1 MKNNEKWTLDSYSVS
16 EFYSIIK
23 SEHYKS
29 NQEERRSSGNPISYI
44 HIWPYLKF
52 KFSIIQFYL
61 QKFQKI
67 ENQHDSFFVISN
79 ENYPPIHSVPT
90 KNLKK
95 NKDGEIKDPT
105 DDRDF
110 KNPIDDR

>member
-23 SEHYKS
+23 SEHYKF

-52 KFSIIQFYL
+52 KFSIIQFYS
-61 QKFQKI
+61 K
-67 ENQHDSFFVISN
+67 N
-79 ENYPPIHSVPT
+79 EI
-90 KNLKK
+90 LKK
-95 NKDGEIKDPT
+95 KLNTIAFSSVQMRT
-105 DDRDF
+105 
-110 KNPIDDR
+110 NPAYIQFRSKTSRKTINQ